1 MEQNKEDLWDA
12 IWAALCLVLGESTA
26 FLTVYPTLHEVPG
39 FSREGLTVG
48 FGLLL
53 TATYFLMG
61 VPCVGALKRGF
72 YWIKRRLNVGSKTG
86 TEKS

>member
-1 MEQNKEDLWDA
+1 MNQNQEDIWDA
-12 IWAALCLVLGESTA
+12 TWAAICLIMGEATA

-39 FSREGLTVG
+39 FSREGLTLG

-61 VPCVGALKRGF
+61 VPCVGALKRGVI
-72 YWIKRRLNVGSKTG
+72 WIRKKTSAG
-86 TEKS
+86 NKTSSTES